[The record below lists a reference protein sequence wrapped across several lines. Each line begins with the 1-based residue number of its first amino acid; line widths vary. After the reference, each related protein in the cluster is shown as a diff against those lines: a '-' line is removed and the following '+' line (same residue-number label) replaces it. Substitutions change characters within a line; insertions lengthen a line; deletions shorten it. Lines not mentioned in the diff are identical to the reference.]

1 MQEHLKCIGLASP
14 KHDDLV
20 KVSGRLNYAED
31 FSMPGMLHA
40 KVLRSKYPAAKIL
53 SIDTARA
60 EALPGVKAVLTAKDV
75 PHNNTITK
83 FGQSKDVGGGFEA
96 LYRVLA
102 EDKVRFTG
110 EAVALVAAETVT
122 QAEEAV
128 KLIDVQ
134 YEPLPGVYD
143 VEEAVKPD
151 SYKVG
156 EDDTNIIAHF
166 KSHKGDVVQ
175 GFAEADAI
183 VENTYRVPFVDHTYL
198 EPESGVAWID
208 EQGVLTIRVS
218 TQVIEH
224 FRGIAKVLGW
234 PENKVRVIGTMLGGG
249 FGGKED
255 ITVESFIAL
264 LTVKTGRPVKLTY
277 TREESFIAHSKRHR
291 YVMRYKIGAK
301 NDGKITAIQAE
312 VLSDSGAY
320 PYLSPWVL
328 MYSTVCAA
336 GPYVIDHVAVDCKS
350 ALTNN
355 PFGSANRGFGSPQ
368 VNFAYESI
376 ISELA
381 EKLGIS
387 PLEIREKN
395 CIRQGNVLAGGMK
408 MDRYVALPDVGVK
421 AWEAIDAKA
430 KPVPADESKKVGR
443 GMAIGMMTY
452 GRMTFLH
459 DTSRSYIR
467 VELDGSLTI
476 RCGVPDLGGG
486 QAASLCQIA
495 AEELGVPLTK
505 VKIYI
510 SDTALTPLA
519 GTTTATRQLYMSGNA
534 TLKAAKVLR
543 QRLLERASAEL
554 NVPADQLDLADEK
567 VVVTAAPEK
576 SLPLKQV
583 ILMCSGEGIELFHE
597 AQFNA
602 PFTDV
607 PDLSNVQGQVHPDFT
622 FGAHSAEVSVD
633 TETGEVEVLNIVSCF
648 DVGRV
653 LNPLRCEGQMEGGS
667 IYCMGYA
674 LTEEILLND
683 GITLNPSFTDYAIP
697 TALDAPN
704 VESITVES
712 GAGLGPYGAKG
723 IGEPSCNSIAPA
735 IIQAIYDAVG
745 IRVRDLPATP
755 EKILALLKEK
765 GRDQ

>member
-1 MQEHLKCIGLASP
+1 MQENLKNIGKPSP

-20 KVSGRLNYAED
+20 KVSGKLNYAED
-31 FSMPGMLHA
+31 YSMPGMLYA
-40 KVLRSKYPAAKIL
+40 KVLRSKYPAAKII
-53 SIDTARA
+53 SINTDLA

-75 PHNNTITK
+75 PNNNTITK

-110 EAVALVAAETVT
+110 EAVALVAAETLT
-122 QAEEAV
+122 QAEDAV
-128 KLIDVQ
+128 KLIEVN
-134 YEPLPGVYD
+134 YEPLPGVYN
-143 VEEAVKPD
+143 VEDAVKPD
-151 SYKVG
+151 AYKVG
-156 EDDTNIIAHF
+156 EEDTNIIAHF
-166 KSHKGDVVQ
+166 KSHKGDVEK
-175 GFAEADAI
+175 GFSEADVI

-198 EPESGVAWID
+198 ELESGVAWID
-208 EQGVLTIRVS
+208 DQGVLTIRVS
-218 TQVIEH
+218 TQVVEH
-224 FRGIAKVLGW
+224 FRGVAKVLGL
-234 PENKVRVIGTMLGGG
+234 PENRVRVIGTMLGGG

-264 LTVKTGRPVKLTY
+264 LAWKTGRPVKLTY
-277 TREESFIAHSKRHR
+277 TREESILAHSKRHR
-291 YVMRYKIGAK
+291 YVMHYKIGAK
-301 NDGKITAIQAE
+301 KDGMITAIKAE
-312 VLSDSGAY
+312 ILSDSGAY

-336 GPYVIDHVAVDCKS
+336 GPYSIEHVDVDCKS

-381 EKLGIS
+381 EKIGIT

-408 MDRYVALPDVGVK
+408 MDRHVALPDVGIK
-421 AWEAIDAKA
+421 AWEAINV
-430 KPVPADESKKVGR
+430 KPKNGATESGKKIGR

-459 DTSRSYIR
+459 DTSRSHIR
-467 VELDGSLTI
+467 VELDGSVTV

-495 AEELGVPLTK
+495 AEELGVPLSQ
-505 VKIYI
+505 VRIYI

-534 TLKAAKVLR
+534 TLKAARVLR
-543 QRLLERASAEL
+543 ERLLTRAAAEL
-554 NVPADQLDLADEK
+554 GVKAAELDIGDEEIY
-567 VVVTAAPEK
+567 VNDAPDR

-583 ILMCSGEGIELFHE
+583 ILMCSGEGVELFHE

-622 FGAHSAEVSVD
+622 FGAHAAEVAVD
-633 TETGEVEVLNIVSCF
+633 TETGEVEVLKIVSCF

-674 LTEEILLND
+674 LTEEIMLND
-683 GITLNPSFTDYAIP
+683 GITLNTSFTDYVIP
-697 TALDAPN
+697 TALDAPD
-704 VESITVES
+704 VQSITLES

-723 IGEPSCNSIAPA
+723 IGEPACNSIAPA
-735 IIQAIYDAVG
+735 IIDAIYDAVG
-745 IRVRDLPATP
+745 VRIKDLPATP
-755 EKILALLKEK
+755 EKILAALKA
-765 GRDQ
+765 

>member
-1 MQEHLKCIGLASP
+1 MQANYKCIGKPTP

-31 FSMPGMLHA
+31 YSMPGMLHA
-40 KVLRSKYPAAKIL
+40 KVLRSRYAAAKIK
-53 SIDTARA
+53 SINTEKAA
-60 EALPGVKAVLTAKDV
+60 ALPGVKAVMTAKDV

-102 EDKVRFTG
+102 EEKVRFTG
-110 EAVALVAAETVT
+110 EAVALVAAETLSI
-122 QAEEAV
+122 AEEAL
-128 KLIDVQ
+128 KLIEVD
-134 YEPLPGVYD
+134 YEVLPGVYD
-143 VEEAVKPD
+143 VEEAIKPD
-151 SYKVG
+151 SYMVG
-156 EDDTNIIAHF
+156 EDDSNIIAHF
-166 KSHKGDVVQ
+166 KSHKGDVEK
-175 GFAEADAI
+175 GFAEADI
-183 VENTYRVPFVDHTYL
+183 TIENTYKVPFVDHAYL
-198 EPESGVAWID
+198 EPESGTAWID
-208 EQGVLTIRVS
+208 DQGVLTIRVS

-224 FRGIAKVLGW
+224 FRGIAKVLGI
-234 PENKVRVIGTMLGGG
+234 PENRVRVIGTMLGGG

-264 LTVKTGRPVKLTY
+264 LAWKTGRPVKLTY
-277 TREESFIAHSKRHR
+277 TREESIIAHSKRHR
-291 YVMRYKIGAK
+291 YVMYYKIGAK
-301 NDGKITAIQAE
+301 KDGTLTAIKARI
-312 VLSDSGAY
+312 LSDSGAY

-336 GPYVIDHVAVDCKS
+336 GPYVIENVDVDSMS

-381 EKLGIS
+381 EKLRMT

-408 MDRYVALPDVGVK
+408 MDRYVALPDVGVQ
-421 AWEAIDAKA
+421 AWETINEQP
-430 KPVPADESKKVGR
+430 KPEPAEESKKVGR

-459 DTSRSYIR
+459 DTSRSHIR
-467 VELDGSLTI
+467 IELDGSVTL

-495 AEELGVPLTK
+495 AEELGVPLSK
-505 VKIYI
+505 VRIYI

-534 TLKAAKVLR
+534 TLKAARTLR
-543 QRLLERASAEL
+543 ERLLTRAAAEL
-554 NVPADQLDLADEK
+554 SVPIEDLDIAEENIFVIADPA
-567 VVVTAAPEK
+567 K
-576 SLPLKQV
+576 SLPLKQI
-583 ILMCSGEGIELFHE
+583 ILMCSGEGVELFYE

-622 FGAHSAEVSVD
+622 FGAHSAEVAVD
-633 TETGEVEVLNIVSCF
+633 TETGEVEVLNIVACF
-648 DVGRV
+648 DVGRL

-674 LTEEILLND
+674 LTEEILLNK
-683 GITLNPSFTDYAIP
+683 GIILNQSFTDYVIP
-697 TALDAPN
+697 TALDAPH
-704 VESITVES
+704 VKSITLES

-723 IGEPSCNSIAPA
+723 IGEPACNSIAPA
-735 IIQAIYDAVG
+735 IIDAIYDAVG
-745 IRVRDLPATP
+745 VRIKDLPATP
-755 EKILALLKEK
+755 EKILAALKAK
-765 GRDQ
+765 RQS

>member
-1 MQEHLKCIGLASP
+1 MQEKAKCIGKPSP

-31 FSMPGMLHA
+31 YFMPGMLHA
-40 KVLRSKYPAAKIL
+40 KVLRSKYAAAKIIA
-53 SIDTARA
+53 IDTTRA

-102 EDKVRFTG
+102 EEKVRFTG
-110 EAVALVAAETVT
+110 EAVALVAAETLA
-122 QAEEAV
+122 QAEQAI
-128 KLIDVQ
+128 KLIDVN
-134 YEPLPGVYD
+134 YEPLPGVFN
-143 VEEAVKPD
+143 VEEAIKPD
-151 SYKVG
+151 SYMVG
-156 EDDTNIIAHF
+156 EEDTNIIAHF
-166 KSHKGDVVQ
+166 KSHKGDIEK
-175 GFAEADAI
+175 GFKEADVV

-208 EQGVLTIRVS
+208 DQGILTIRAS

-224 FRGIAKVLGW
+224 FRGVAKVLGL
-234 PENKVRVIGTMLGGG
+234 PENRVRVIGTMLGGG

-264 LTVKTGRPVKLTY
+264 LAWKTGRPVKLTY
-277 TREESFIAHSKRHR
+277 TREESIIAHSKRHR
-291 YVMRYKIGAK
+291 YVMHYKIGAK
-301 NDGKITAIQAE
+301 RDGRITAIKAE

-336 GPYVIDHVAVDCKS
+336 GPYVIDHVDIDCKS

-381 EKLGIS
+381 EKLGIT

-408 MDRYVALPDVGVK
+408 MDRYVALPDVGIK
-421 AWEAIDAKA
+421 AWEAINKEQ
-430 KPVPADESKKVGR
+430 KQEPAGESKKVGR

-467 VELDGSLTI
+467 VELDGSLTV

-495 AEELGVPLTK
+495 AEELGVPLSK
-505 VKIYI
+505 IRIYI

-534 TLKAAKVLR
+534 TLKAARVLR
-543 QRLLERASAEL
+543 ERLLKRAAVEL
-554 NVPADQLDLADEK
+554 KTEADALDLADEK
-567 VVVTAAPEK
+567 VFVVAAPER
-576 SLPLKQV
+576 SFPLKQ
-583 ILMCSGEGIELFHE
+583 IIGLCSGEGVELFHE

-622 FGAHSAEVSVD
+622 FGAHAAEVAVD
-633 TETGEVEVLNIVSCF
+633 TETGEVDVLNIVSCF

-674 LTEEILLND
+674 LTEEILLDD
-683 GITLNPSFTDYAIP
+683 GVTLNSSFTDYVIP
-697 TALDAPN
+697 TALDAPH
-704 VESITVES
+704 VESITLES

-723 IGEPSCNSIAPA
+723 IGEPACNSIAPA
-735 IIQAIYDAVG
+735 IIEAIYDAVG
-745 IRVRDLPATP
+745 VRIRDLPATP
-755 EKILALLKEK
+755 EKILAALKSDK
-765 GRDQ
+765 